1 MEAFIAYFGTAI
13 LAVLSG
19 LTAYLKTKSERK
31 ESAKVRDN
39 DSQVIHDTLLHH
51 EWQIKQLESSDNAI
65 VRRLDAL
72 QEQMTALNTNV
83 IKIAASID
91 SLNKAFER
99 HLQEF
104 DKLKESK

>member
-31 ESAKVRDN
+31 VSAKAREE
-39 DSQVIHDTLLHH
+39 DSLAIHDAIKRH

-65 VRRLDAL
+65 VKRLDAL
-72 QEQMTALNTNV
+72 QDQMTALNTNV

-104 DKLKESK
+104 DRLKERL